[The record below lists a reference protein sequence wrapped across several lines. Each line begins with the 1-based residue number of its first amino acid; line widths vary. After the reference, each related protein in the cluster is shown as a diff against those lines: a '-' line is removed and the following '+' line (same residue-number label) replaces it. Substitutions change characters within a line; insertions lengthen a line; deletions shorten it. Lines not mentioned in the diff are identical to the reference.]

1 MLFYGEQKIN
11 ALLAVP
17 KKQKIL
23 DDCEKFRTAPAS
35 NDMLIKEDTG
45 ASCDERVLAVRGI

>member
-1 MLFYGEQKIN
+1 MLFYGEKKIN

-17 KKQKIL
+17 EKQKIL

-35 NDMLIKEDTG
+35 NDMLIKKQVPPVKKG
-45 ASCDERVLAVRGI
+45 CWL

>member
-11 ALLAVP
+11 KEMLAVP

-35 NDMLIKEDTG
+35 NDMLIKKQVPPVKKG
-45 ASCDERVLAVRGI
+45 CWL